1 MQTCKR
7 DYHIL
12 IRTKFY
18 KDYFHILNVYI
29 NLIPCHEKGLQVS
42 LICSYNAHKSCHF
55 SEVNQLVLFLSKLNL
70 EFRLFVWIKEPQVFL
85 IIRSL
90 QISIKHGKHVCF
102 YRPVRCLW
110 SPSLDMP
117 NQIRVVSACI
127 FKTCCRSPFR
137 GPTSLGHN
145 NFQRPPIWP
154 SLMLSKRHKKCF
166 GIHVRHLALQ
176 LRVQLKEHTQ
186 DKCFEY
192 CQCS

>member
-18 KDYFHILNVYI
+18 KDYFHILDIYI
-29 NLIPCHEKGLQVS
+29 NLIPYHEKGQQVS
-42 LICSYNAHKSCHF
+42 LIYSYNAHKSYPF
-55 SEVNQLVLFLSKLNL
+55 SEVNQLVLFLTKLNL
-70 EFRLFVWIKEPQVFL
+70 EFRLFVWIKELQVFL
-85 IIRSL
+85 IIMSL
-90 QISIKHGKHVCF
+90 QILIKHGKHVSF
-102 YRPVRCLW
+102 YRPV

-145 NFQRPPIWP
+145 NFQRPPIRP
-154 SLMLSKRHKKCF
+154 SLMLSKRHKM
-166 GIHVRHLALQ
+166 A
-176 LRVQLKEHTQ
+176 
-186 DKCFEY
+186 
-192 CQCS
+192 